1 LPKGDNHVC
10 PSISRV
16 INNERIFC
24 AIIQHFSKRSPIPT
38 QCVHLHRFYVDDKE
52 FYDTYMFAWACQRFC
67 WSLFTCFSLVIHL
80 QCVPLQWDVIE
91 SLICTLR
98 TTP

>member
-1 LPKGDNHVC
+1 LPKGNNHVC
-10 PSISRV
+10 PSISKV

-67 WSLFTCFSLVIHL
+67 
-80 QCVPLQWDVIE
+80 
-91 SLICTLR
+91 
-98 TTP
+98 